1 MGALP
6 HPESTYRTIVETA
19 ISPFLALTRDGT
31 ITWASESI
39 RELLGHAPDSLV
51 GSHALDL
58 IHPDSHG
65 ATLEALER
73 IGDLTPDREAGWT
86 SSGLVVDLLGSDG
99 RRVSCDVSV
108 ATPARTQL
116 EIFVVQL
123 RRAVGASAL
132 QQTMAAM
139 AAGESCE
146 TVLSVVAE
154 MFAQGLARTN
164 IEILYESDGDRFQR
178 QVGSPDTVI
187 DLDQATGDEP
197 WLRAARTRRSELIE
211 PIDTLQPPTKG
222 VARQHRLVG
231 GVAQPVQIDLLD
243 QPGAVVVAWWGSLTR
258 SPIFEYRVHQ
268 AVDLVGLI
276 LQWHQGRRALEWEA
290 SHDALTTL
298 TNRRAFVEEVE
309 HRMTDGIAGSVFYL
323 DLDEFKAVNDEH
335 GHLIGDKMLAAA
347 AERVQAC
354 TRPGDMVARLG
365 GDEFAVFC
373 PHLVDPDAAY
383 ELASRF
389 VAALSRPFAVEGVTA
404 TIGASVGIGL
414 TGDGTT
420 LDQLLATADSRLLEA
435 KSTGKNQVRGPVGSA
450 G

>member
-1 MGALP
+1 MGDHPLP
-6 HPESTYRTIVETA
+6 QSTYRTIVETA
-19 ISPFLALTRDGT
+19 ISPFLTLAREGT

-39 RELLGHAPDSLV
+39 RELLGHDPDSLV

-73 IGDLTPDREAGWT
+73 IGELTPDREAGWT
-86 SSGLVVDLLGSDG
+86 SSGLVVDLMASDG

-116 EIFVVQL
+116 DSFVIQL

-154 MFAQGLARTN
+154 MFAQGLANTT
-164 IEILYESDGDRFQR
+164 IEILYEWEGGRFRR

-187 DLDQATGDEP
+187 ELDHTTGDEP
-197 WLRAARTRRSELIE
+197 WIRAARTGRSELIE
-211 PIDTLQPPTKG
+211 PIDTLHPPTKG
-222 VARQHRLVG
+222 AVQQHRLVG
-231 GVAQPVQIDLLD
+231 GVAQPVQIDLMD
-243 QPGAVVVAWWGSLTR
+243 RPAAVVVAWWGSLSR
-258 SPIFEYRVHQ
+258 SPIFEYRVNQ

-298 TNRRAFVEEVE
+298 TNRRAFVEGVE

-335 GHLIGDKMLAAA
+335 GHLIGDEMLAAA

-354 TRPGDMVARLG
+354 TRPGDLVARLG

-383 ELASRF
+383 ELANRF

-404 TIGASVGIGL
+404 TIGASVGIAL
-414 TGDGTT
+414 SDDDTT
-420 LDQLLATADSRLLEA
+420 LDQILAAADSRLLEA
-435 KSTGKNQVRGPVGSA
+435 KSAGKNQVRGPVGSA